1 LVTIV
6 GMEFETYSI
15 PAAKAQKINH
25 NYADIENQSCLF
37 SVSYTGYLPNKTMRK
52 ILILILLM
60 SSTHL
65 FAQSDLQNYERG
77 KKLLG
82 YGNWQEAMEM
92 LRPYMDSRQY
102 GELSQYAH
110 FHFARAAFG
119 NGQYELAK
127 GALESVLEERR
138 WKHTDDARYLLILSH
153 FHQDEKEEALN
164 EIKNLKSESLR
175 DQAERATYEFLKDAN
190 LTWMISNLRTYEQN
204 KGYALAVRRQL
215 ERKTVM
221 SADERRVFQ
230 NIRGESDGSQ
240 SLTRKN
246 NNQVLDIAVVL
257 PFNYN
262 GGSGVSRLQGS
273 NFIFEYYKGM
283 RLAVEEARKE
293 GMEINMRT
301 FDTER
306 KPEVIEKILRDPF
319 FQAADIIIG
328 PVYPEE
334 TNIITPFAEYN
345 KIPQV
350 NPLSN
355 LEDNIEGAQ
364 FSYLFRPSTSAM
376 AKGIMEYANR
386 RSTSKRIAIAY
397 SGTSK
402 DELLAQQLAKQ
413 AEQRGFQVVRNQKID
428 GKNTR
433 SFLTE
438 IGISRGRNA
447 SADII
452 VILSDDPNVASPA
465 FTVMESLNTHVPVIV
480 PDSWLYFDFA
490 SFEMMRDQNLRF
502 IGNNTI
508 NFSDEDLQKFRDN
521 YYTKYQVFPGL
532 YGHLGYETIYW
543 VQKNLNPRVGFD
555 FSRNVKRAGEQ
566 EGTLTFGF
574 NFTNGRAN
582 QMVPIL
588 SLENGVLKIEQ

>member
-1 LVTIV
+1 
-6 GMEFETYSI
+6 M
-15 PAAKAQKINH
+15 K
-25 NYADIENQSCLF
+25 
-37 SVSYTGYLPNKTMRK
+37 K
-52 ILILILLM
+52 ILFIMLM
-60 SSTHL
+60 MISSTCL
-65 FAQSDLQNYERG
+65 FAQEDLQNYERG

-102 GELSQYAH
+102 GELSHYAH

-127 GALESVLEERR
+127 GALETVLDEKR
-138 WKHTDDARYLLILSH
+138 WKHTDEARYLLILSH
-153 FHQDEKEEALN
+153 FHQEENEEALT
-164 EIKNLKSESLR
+164 EIKSLRDESLR
-175 DQAERATYEFLKDAN
+175 EQAERATFQFLKDAN
-190 LTWMISNLRTYEQN
+190 LTWMISNLRRFEEN
-204 KGYALAVRRQL
+204 DGYALAVRRQL

-221 SADERRVFQ
+221 SADERRIFQ
-230 NIRGESDGSQ
+230 NIRGEVDGDQ
-240 SLTRKN
+240 NTARKTT
-246 NNQVLDIAVVL
+246 NQVLDIAVVL

-273 NFIFEYYKGM
+273 NFIFEYYKGL
-283 RLAVEEARKE
+283 RLAVEEAKKE
-293 GMEINMRT
+293 GVEINLRT

-328 PVYPEE
+328 PIYPEE

-345 KIPQV
+345 KIPQI

-355 LEDNIEGAQ
+355 LADNIEGADY
-364 FSYLFRPSTSAM
+364 SYLFRPSTAAM
-376 AKGIMEYANR
+376 AKGIMDYAGR
-386 RSTSKRIAIAY
+386 RSVNKRIAIAY
-397 SGTSK
+397 SGTNK
-402 DELLAQQLAKQ
+402 DELLAQQLTKQ

-433 SFLTE
+433 SFLTDL
-438 IGISRGRNA
+438 GINRGRNA

-465 FTVMESLNTHVPVIV
+465 FTVLESLNAHVPVIV

-490 SFEMMRDQNLRF
+490 SFEMMHDQNLRF

-508 NFSDEDLQKFRDN
+508 NFSDEDLNKFRDN
-521 YYTKYQVFPGL
+521 YYGKYQVFPGL
-532 YGHLGYETIYW
+532 YGHLGYETVHW
-543 VQKNLNPRVGFD
+543 VQKNLNPSVGFD
-555 FSRNVKRAGEQ
+555 FSRNVQRAGEQ

-582 QMVPIL
+582 QLVPIL
-588 SLENGVLKIEQ
+588 RLEDGILKMEQ